1 MARILITSALPYING
16 VKHLGN
22 LVGSMLP
29 ADVYARYCRA
39 AGHEVLFIC
48 ATDEHGTP
56 AELAAIEAGQTVA
69 EYCAEQHDIQKTV
82 GAGFSL
88 SFDHFGRSSNPQ
100 NRKLTQH
107 FCEVLEANGLIEERT
122 SKQVYSVDDKR
133 FLPDRYVEGTCPN
146 CGYEKARG
154 DQCDNCGTLLDPI
167 QLITPYSSVSG
178 SRNVE
183 IRDTRHLYLLQTQ
196 MQDQVRAFVDARA
209 ANWPNLTTS
218 IAYKWLDE
226 GLIDRSITRD
236 LSWGIPVTQNGKP
249 RPGFEEKV
257 FYVWFDAPI
266 EYIGATVE
274 WAEANGGKDWERWWR
289 TDKGAHDV
297 TYVEFMGKDNV
308 AFHTV
313 SFPVTILGSKEPWKL
328 VDKLKAFNWLNWY
341 GGKFSTSQ
349 KRGVFMDKALE
360 LLPGDY
366 WRWYLM
372 ANAPESSDTA
382 FTWESFKACVN
393 SDLNDVLGNF
403 VNRITRY
410 AAARFD
416 SKVPEGGAPGEHE
429 AWMANELAI
438 RLPALIG
445 YYEAMEFR
453 KAAAE
458 TRAIWAAGNEYI
470 TKAAPWTAYKTSVEL
485 AAVGIRT
492 GLNLV
497 ALFGIIAQ
505 PILPETAKKILD
517 AIGVPEDRRSLKP
530 VNVGTGDYAALLSV
544 LPVNMPINVPPQLF
558 TKIEDAQVADWTA
571 RFGGG

>member
-1 MARILITSALPYING
+1 MSRILITSALPYING

-22 LVGSMLP
+22 LAGSMLP

-56 AELAAIEAGQTVA
+56 AELAAIEAGQTTA
-69 EYCAEQHDIQKTV
+69 EYCNEQHEIQKRV

-88 SFDHFGRSSNPQ
+88 SFDHFGRSSNRP
-100 NRKLTQH
+100 NRDLTQH
-107 FCEVLEANGLIEERT
+107 FCEVLEKNGLIEERT

-154 DQCDNCGTLLDPI
+154 DQCDNCGTLLDPVD
-167 QLITPYSSVSG
+167 LKNPYSSVSG

-183 IRDTRHLYLLQTQ
+183 IRDTRHLYLLQEK

-209 ANWPNLTTS
+209 DSWPNLTTS

-226 GLIDRSITRD
+226 GLIARSITRD

-266 EYIGATVE
+266 EYIGSTVE
-274 WAEANGGKDWERWWR
+274 WAEATGGDWERWWR
-289 TDKGAHDV
+289 TDKGADDV
-297 TYVEFMGKDNV
+297 SYVQFMGKDNV

-313 SFPVTILGSKEPWKL
+313 SFPVTILGSQEPWKL

-349 KRGVFMDKALE
+349 KRGVFMDQALE

-366 WRWYLM
+366 WRWYLI
-372 ANAPESSDTA
+372 ANSPESSDTA
-382 FTWESFKACVN
+382 FTWDHFKASIN

-403 VNRITRY
+403 VNRVTKY
-410 AAARFD
+410 AAAKFD
-416 SKVPEGGAPGEHE
+416 SKVPTGGEPGEHE
-429 AWMANELAI
+429 AWMANELAT

-445 YYEAMEFR
+445 YFEAMEFR

-470 TKAAPWTAYKTSVEL
+470 TKAAPWTAYKTSVDQ

-505 PILPETAKKILD
+505 PIIPETAGKILD
-517 AIGVPEDRRSLKP
+517 AIGVPEGNRSLSLDKLAAGGYP
-530 VNVGTGDYAALLSV
+530 ALLDA
-544 LPVNMPINVPPQLF
+544 LPRGMNIEVPPQLF
-558 TKIEDAQVADWTA
+558 SKIEDAQVAEWTA
-571 RFGGG
+571 RFGGGQ